1 MNNPSEQDQR
11 RKWQIDRTI
20 PLAIV
25 GTIILQ
31 TVGGIVWMST
41 FAERTT
47 NKIENL
53 EVQQKVLNALPERM
67 VKQESQLESA
77 VVMLKDIKNDVRDLT
92 KSRSAR

>member
-1 MNNPSEQDQR
+1 MTTNNPDEQR
-11 RKWQIDRTI
+11 RKWHIDRTI

-25 GTIILQ
+25 SAIILQ

-41 FAERTT
+41 FAERTA

-53 EVQQKVLNALPERM
+53 ETQQKVLNALPERM

-77 VVMLKDIKNDVRDLT
+77 VAMLKDIKNDVRDLT
-92 KSRSAR
+92 KVRNSR